1 MCLKLLR
8 MGATV
13 VATTRFPMD
22 SGERYKKERDYGE
35 WSHRLH
41 IVGLDLR
48 DISALEEFA
57 ELLKKRF
64 PRVDILINNACQ
76 TIRRPTQYYSPLV
89 RREAILA
96 SSAASDEGVFSMNKV
111 LDRAIC
117 DKATT
122 SQRRPIAEGGAEED
136 GGSGGPNKGRGEG
149 GGRIVW
155 SSLGGISRSVQ
166 LSQLP
171 VTDEDEDVEA
181 GGILLPSG
189 ASDVNGQQLDLRRV
203 NSWLL
208 KVHQV
213 CLLILYL
220 VADGCR
226 IAHEIRADH
235 ELTAIL
241 NPEPLSLTTHAR
253 TLNQESILGL
263 LKVKPINAIAL
274 PEHLILN
281 PKSGVNL
288 GAFGGYAHQCDCP
301 VYPDGQGPPT
311 DVSRRANEIHCA
323 RERDGRKILPIQ
335 DAAPPAHEH
344 GQGCFEHAD
353 ANFGRGSHEAGDFRQ
368 LGRYGVD

>member
-1 MCLKLLR
+1 MDNRTIESRNLHELNAGPPTLNPTPLTQVNFEKRTQKADLDDYVAVVTGSRVKIGYHVCLKLLR

-89 RREAILA
+89 RKEAILA

-111 LDRAIC
+111 LDSAIC

-136 GGSGGPNKGRGEG
+136 GGNGGPNQGRGG
-149 GGRIVW
+149 GGGSIVW
-155 SSLGGISRSVQ
+155 SNLGGISRSVQ

-226 IAHEIRADH
+226 IAHEICADH

-241 NPEPLSLTTHAR
+241 NP
-253 TLNQESILGL
+253 
-263 LKVKPINAIAL
+263 
-274 PEHLILN
+274 
-281 PKSGVNL
+281 
-288 GAFGGYAHQCDCP
+288 
-301 VYPDGQGPPT
+301 
-311 DVSRRANEIHCA
+311 
-323 RERDGRKILPIQ
+323 
-335 DAAPPAHEH
+335 
-344 GQGCFEHAD
+344 
-353 ANFGRGSHEAGDFRQ
+353 
-368 LGRYGVD
+368 